1 MSNFDNGITRQA
13 KGPLT
18 ERERQTVRYMMELTW
33 SGLRSRQKWTSTLK
47 WVTAG
52 IAAALAATQLPESI
66 AKFIALFHRG

>member
-1 MSNFDNGITRQA
+1 
-13 KGPLT
+13 
-18 ERERQTVRYMMELTW
+18 MMELTW